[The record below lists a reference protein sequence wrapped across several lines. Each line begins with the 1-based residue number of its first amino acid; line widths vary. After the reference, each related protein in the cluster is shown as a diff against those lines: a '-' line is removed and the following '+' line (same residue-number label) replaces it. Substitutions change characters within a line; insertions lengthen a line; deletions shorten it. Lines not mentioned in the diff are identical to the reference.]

1 MEASDYTFGTASLEI
16 LILLATAF
24 ILGAVLCYAL
34 KAAGLCC
41 RRSEEMDEQEE
52 QDFYSNLDTAS
63 MAMPSRKKQATASPE
78 SKLELTSG
86 VAYEADLDT
95 LLGRGNQSA
104 PRPSPTPSS
113 PGVSAYQPA
122 PRDEAFER
130 RKAAAAAA
138 PSSGRFLGS
147 SAPVEPVQ
155 VERSPPLEMPDA
167 DHEDDL
173 GLLDGI
179 TAEAKS
185 ALNNAGIKNYAKLA
199 TMELNDLNIIL
210 DQAAGDFSQYEPKT
224 WPYQAE
230 LAAKKNWDRLKEYQA
245 FLRNQRS

>member
-24 ILGAVLCYAL
+24 ILGALLCYAL

-41 RRSEEMDEQEE
+41 RRREEMGEQEQE
-52 QDFYSNLDTAS
+52 NFYSNLDTAS
-63 MAMPSRKKQATASPE
+63 MTMPNGKKQSASPE
-78 SKLELTSG
+78 KSVELTSG

-95 LLGRGNQSA
+95 LLGRGDHAA
-104 PRPSPTPSS
+104 PRPSPTPNS
-113 PGVSAYQPA
+113 PGVSAHQPA

-130 RKAAAAAA
+130 RRAAAAAA

-155 VERSPPLEMPDA
+155 VERNTTLDMPDA

-185 ALNNAGIKNYAKLA
+185 ALNNAGIKSYAKLA
-199 TMELNDLNIIL
+199 TMELDDLQIVL

-245 FLRNQRS
+245 FLRNQRG